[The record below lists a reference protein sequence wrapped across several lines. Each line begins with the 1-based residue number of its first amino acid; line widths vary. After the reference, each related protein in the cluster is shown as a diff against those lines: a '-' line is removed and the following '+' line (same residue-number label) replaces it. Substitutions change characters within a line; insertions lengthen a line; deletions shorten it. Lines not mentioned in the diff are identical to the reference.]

1 MSLLLVPEDS
11 HWPRYRHARNEGQK
25 SSGRR
30 QAVDARDLRFQM
42 DITRRHQGRRQPRQK
57 TQSAAVSPVNGR
69 GMSLLLV
76 PEDSQNPLCFLPPL
90 VNVAAW
96 EGVTNNPWVIA
107 TMTQGY
113 RLEFITRPP
122 LSRVLTVSSTS
133 SHSEEQALLKEIK
146 TLLEKEAIQE
156 LRLDE
161 AQTGFC
167 SRYFL
172 VPKKIGTFR
181 PILDLR
187 GLNKFLKPL
196 RFTTLTIPRVKQAVL
211 QGEWFACID
220 LKNT

>member
-1 MSLLLVPEDS
+1 
-11 HWPRYRHARNEGQK
+11 
-25 SSGRR
+25 
-30 QAVDARDLRFQM
+30 
-42 DITRRHQGRRQPRQK
+42 
-57 TQSAAVSPVNGR
+57 
-69 GMSLLLV
+69 MSLLLV

-156 LRLDE
+156 L
-161 AQTGFC
+161 
-167 SRYFL
+167 
-172 VPKKIGTFR
+172 
-181 PILDLR
+181 
-187 GLNKFLKPL
+187 
-196 RFTTLTIPRVKQAVL
+196 
-211 QGEWFACID
+211 
-220 LKNT
+220 